1 MRLRDELEEGC
12 TGVSVGAAAHGW
24 HALPF
29 PLAPFRSHTGSGRGD
44 VGAGANAW
52 WPAHAMV
59 GYARYE
65 PHATSGF
72 LIRLLGLL
80 HTGDEVNKS
89 YRQASG
95 TCLRSFTQGRI

>member
-24 HALPF
+24 HALTF
-29 PLAPFRSHTGSGRGD
+29 PLAPFLSRSAGEEGGTW
-44 VGAGANAW
+44 GAGANAW

-72 LIRLLGLL
+72 LIRL
-80 HTGDEVNKS
+80 S
-89 YRQASG
+89 Y
-95 TCLRSFTQGRI
+95 

>member
-29 PLAPFRSHTGSGRGD
+29 PLGGKW
-44 VGAGANAW
+44 GAGANAW

-72 LIRLLGLL
+72 LIRL
-80 HTGDEVNKS
+80 
-89 YRQASG
+89 
-95 TCLRSFTQGRI
+95 

>member
-1 MRLRDELEEGC
+1 MRLRDELEEGGTGVSVGAAAHGVARISPCYRACNSC

-24 HALPF
+24 RALPF

-59 GYARYE
+59 GYERYE
-65 PHATSGF
+65 PHATAGL
-72 LIRLLGLL
+72 LIRL
-80 HTGDEVNKS
+80 
-89 YRQASG
+89 
-95 TCLRSFTQGRI
+95 